1 MSLTPLNSGGSNRR
15 ETLPARQDDSTD
27 VWDIFADEPAQK
39 NKRSLIAEA
48 QEVRAATEVP
58 VGKRVRRLIFMWLR
72 IYVFEVKYGKTQ
84 RVNIAIPIPI
94 PLLGGL
100 FGGQMPLERAL
111 KVARL
116 TEDGEESEMASGY
129 IESTM
134 GLELIRVDQV
144 DEDRQKQ
151 QLVVIGLD

>member
-1 MSLTPLNSGGSNRR
+1 MGLTPLNSGDGARKL
-15 ETLPARQDDSTD
+15 TPVRQDDSTD
-27 VWDIFADEPAQK
+27 IWDIFADESVGK
-39 NKRSLIAEA
+39 KGRSLIAQA
-48 QEVRAATEVP
+48 QEVRAATAVP
-58 VGKRVRRLIFMWLR
+58 AGKRLRRLIFMWLR

-94 PLLGGL
+94 PLLGAL

-116 TEDGEESEMASGY
+116 AEGTDEADIAAGYLEAS
-129 IESTM
+129 M
-134 GLELIRVDQV
+134 GLELIRVDQA
-144 DEDRQKQ
+144 DEDKQKQ